1 MSAVEQ
7 ARNAVERIAQVT
19 HEFSCAR
26 VKKVRGKWVIDRLV
40 KCNCGESDKGNA
52 TIDALIAAVRAEER
66 ERCVWIVKQSQEVF
80 VPMSMRVGRNDE
92 RYIDATELLSRLTG
106 GPHE

>member
-1 MSAVEQ
+1 MSGTVQE
-7 ARNAVERIAQVT
+7 AREKAENAITRFGDRDASHDEWVLCVAALDAYAQ
-19 HEFSCAR
+19 S
-26 VKKVRGKWVIDRLV
+26 
-40 KCNCGESDKGNA
+40 
-52 TIDALIAAVRAEER
+52 VRAEER
-66 ERCVWIVKQSQEVF
+66 ARCVWIVKQSQEVF